1 MRLPSRARAQASQ
14 LNATTT
20 PCLTPRNG
28 FHRLVPVTTKH
39 RFRNK
44 YRLEVRERD
53 HAPAHVH
60 LTGGGFDVLI
70 VLETLQAEGIWPPG
84 LKTEVLEWVELN
96 REDLMKEWKKWHK

>member
-1 MRLPSRARAQASQ
+1 M
-14 LNATTT
+14 
-20 PCLTPRNG
+20 
-28 FHRLVPVTTKH
+28 TTKH

-44 YRLEVRERD
+44 FRLEVRERD

-70 VLETLQAEGIWPPG
+70 MLDTLQSEGIWPPG

-96 REDLMKEWKKWHK
+96 REELMKEWKKWHK